1 LPRLPRLYPHPPLH
15 RPTLAPPR
23 PGAAL
28 SDVGSGP
35 PRALPH
41 HYSHPPRRRPAATP
55 PRLSAALSAVGLSPP
70 WRLPHPKAALSA
82 VGSGPPHR
90 SPCLRRIGKG
100 PVIALPDS
108 CSWFV
113 YWEGSC
119 DRTSMLP
126 FETILSE
133 KITSLMFSVHCFS
146 CSVRL
151 IKAIQWPTTMGSDL
165 GLTGLDLGSVI
176 FLFFRNLDMFLGWH
190 SVMFIGWPRNIS
202 SYVAQCHMAEEHNLR
217 SLAPTSV

>member
-1 LPRLPRLYPHPPLH
+1 VEVLCPGCPVSTPI
-15 RPTLAPPR
+15 RPCI
-23 PGAAL
+23 
-28 SDVGSGP
+28 
-35 PRALPH
+35 ALPW
-41 HYSHPPRRRPAATP
+41 RRPAAAP

-70 WRLPHPKAALSA
+70 WRLPHPRAALSA

-126 FETILSE
+126 FETFFSE

-151 IKAIQWPTTMGSDL
+151 IKAIQWLTTMGSDL

-176 FLFFRNLDMFLGWH
+176 FYFLEIWICS
-190 SVMFIGWPRNIS
+190 SVGVRLCS
-202 SYVAQCHMAEEHNLR
+202 SVGR
-217 SLAPTSV
+217 GT